1 MKQIKKNRRANENP
15 RKDKELNFQQ
25 NAKEIEGDREKQ
37 ERE

>member
-25 NAKEIEGDREKQ
+25 NAKELDGDKRKLEKY
-37 ERE
+37 